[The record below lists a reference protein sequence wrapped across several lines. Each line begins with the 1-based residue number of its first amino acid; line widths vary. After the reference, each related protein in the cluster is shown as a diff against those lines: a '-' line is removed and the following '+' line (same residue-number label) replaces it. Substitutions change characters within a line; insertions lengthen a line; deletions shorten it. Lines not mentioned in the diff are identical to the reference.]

1 MSPSDLPLVAAL
13 LLVAVAATVSVLTR
27 DPVRQAVVL
36 AMLGLLL
43 ALLFLLL
50 HAPDV
55 ALSQLAVGAAVTPLL
70 ILLTARSLR
79 RSAGQ
84 RARSGG
90 GAGVRGAGGDGGHG
104 EGSGGD
110 GSGGSDGAG
119 RGTGGPGDAADPA
132 VPADPAGPD
141 RAPGEGGA

>member
-1 MSPSDLPLVAAL
+1 MTPSDLPLVAAL
-13 LLVAVAATVSVLTR
+13 LLVAVAATVAVLTR

-36 AMLGLLL
+36 AVLGLLL

-79 RSAGQ
+79 RAAVRDGK
-84 RARSGG
+84 RGDGPARD
-90 GAGVRGAGGDGGHG
+90 RGAGRPAPA
-104 EGSGGD
+104 GSPD
-110 GSGGSDGAG
+110 GSA
-119 RGTGGPGDAADPA
+119 PGDAS
-132 VPADPAGPD
+132 
-141 RAPGEGGA
+141 RSGEGEA

>member
-84 RARSGG
+84 RGRSGG
-90 GAGVRGAGGDGGHG
+90 GAGARGSGAGDTGG
-104 EGSGGD
+104 

-119 RGTGGPGDAADPA
+119 RGTGGSGDVADPA
-132 VPADPAGPD
+132 EPADSAGPG

>member
-1 MSPSDLPLVAAL
+1 MNPSDLPLVAAL
-13 LLVAVAATVSVLTR
+13 LLVAVAATVAVLTR

-79 RSAGQ
+79 RSAG
-84 RARSGG
+84 RRGRSGG
-90 GAGVRGAGGDGGHG
+90 GAGVRGAGAGDTGGGGHG
-104 EGSGGD
+104 GG
-110 GSGGSDGAG
+110 GSGGSYGVG
-119 RGTGGPGDAADPA
+119 RGTGGSGDAAG
-132 VPADPAGPD
+132 PADPAGSG

>member
-13 LLVAVAATVSVLTR
+13 LLVAAAATVAVLTR

-36 AMLGLLL
+36 AVLGLLL

-70 ILLTARSLR
+70 ILLTARSVR
-79 RSAGQ
+79 RSAGKAGT
-84 RARSGG
+84 RPGRGPGARGEGAGEDSGG
-90 GAGVRGAGGDGGHG
+90 G
-104 EGSGGD
+104 
-110 GSGGSDGAG
+110 G
-119 RGTGGPGDAADPA
+119 RGTGGSGDAA
-132 VPADPAGPD
+132 AGP
-141 RAPGEGGA
+141 RGARGEGGA